1 MIKWTLVLFH
11 LVLLGSWTANPLGS
25 FAFGLATFHTNTR
38 VVLKKEQGKSTSQ
51 KNTERNFL
59 LENKK
64 ETR

>member
-11 LVLLGSWTANPLGS
+11 LVLLGSGTANPLGS

-38 VVLKKEQGKSTSQ
+38 VVFKKGTRKKYLS